1 MAEEHDLPD
10 DGPQTTPPTPPPPAK
25 KAPAKAVSKAPA
37 KKAPAKKA
45 PAKKAPVKKAPAKK
59 APTALANTNGA
70 QPDGAREAAAQ
81 AKSTIEHAGDSMSAP
96 ALVPVPDRRPAVL
109 PIAVAVVVS
118 LLAILL
124 IRQLRRGEHES
135 GPRG

>member
-10 DGPQTTPPTPPPPAK
+10 DGPQATPPTPPPPAK
-25 KAPAKAVSKAPA
+25 KAPAKAVRKAPA

-45 PAKKAPVKKAPAKK
+45 PAKKATAKKAPAKT
-59 APTALANTNGA
+59 PPMALANTNGT
-70 QPDGAREAAAQ
+70 QPDGARQAAAQ
-81 AKSTIEHAGDSMSAP
+81 AKSTVEHAGDSMSAP

-124 IRQLRRGEHES
+124 IRQLRS
-135 GPRG
+135 GDHQSDPRG